1 MNKTTCPACAGPD
14 NATCA
19 TCHGTSEVAQETYD
33 MFIAEKLRQESNWNL
48 QNALQ
53 NIKAENKLGE
63 EQSIVVITMADGAI
77 TSTVDGVDM
86 VWNQNSETWI

>member
-1 MNKTTCPACAGPD
+1 VNKITCPACAGPD

-19 TCHGTSEVAQETYD
+19 TCQGTSEVAQEIHNIF
-33 MFIAEKLRQESNWNL
+33 MEEKLRQEATWNL

-63 EQSIVVITMADGAI
+63 EQSIVVITMVDGAI
-77 TSTVDGVDM
+77 TSTVDGIDM